1 MGHVFI
7 SYQSEDGEFVADM
20 IRQIEGAGFS
30 VWSDNERLRTG
41 EGWREAIDQ
50 AIRDAFA
57 LAVILSPAA
66 SQSEQISY
74 EATFALGVGVDVI
87 VILRAPVK
95 VPSRLEKVDPPDPG
109 SAEPRPPPRPVPAH
123 ARQ

>member
-7 SYQSEDGEFVADM
+7 SYQNDDGEFVTDV

-30 VWSDNERLRTG
+30 VWSDQERLRTG

-57 LAVILSPAA
+57 LLVILSPVARAA
-66 SQSEQISY
+66 STTLEIS
-74 EATFALGVGVDVI
+74 AAVKIGIVGELSVV
-87 VILRAPVK
+87 
-95 VPSRLEKVDPPDPG
+95 G
-109 SAEPRPPPRPVPAH
+109 SGSMMGCMETE
-123 ARQ
+123 